1 MTNDEMFE
9 MALKQAL
16 DEEIAECEKFPDH
29 KFSHDFDRKMKRLF
43 HEKSAAEKTIECS
56 RVRKKLPIA
65 VIVII
70 SLFLFTGAAVTTYV
84 LWHNFRLQD
93 RGLYTLLNITDIEN
107 CPSTLE
113 DRYELMA
120 DLSDFTKTII
130 SDEPFA
136 YDVEYDSDE
145 KNIHIVFSQNIKHMI
160 YALNT
165 EEMNLPI
172 KVTVNGCN
180 GIYYETKYGSHVYIW
195 DTGDYLIELSAHGI
209 GKDELFS
216 LAKFVQKIE

>member
-1 MTNDEMFE
+1 MTNDEMF
-9 MALKQAL
+9 ALALDQAL
-16 DEEIAECEKFPDH
+16 TDEIAECEKLPSH
-29 KFSHDFDRKMKRLF
+29 KFSRDFDRKMKKLLQSDIADEHHTSRPRVGRRLP
-43 HEKSAAEKTIECS
+43 
-56 RVRKKLPIA
+56 VA
-65 VIVII
+65 VIIII
-70 SLFLFTGAAVTTYV
+70 SLFLLMGAAASTYL
-84 LWHNFRLQD
+84 LWNNFRMQD

-145 KNIHIVFSQNIKHMI
+145 KNIHIVFSQNIKHTI

-165 EEMNLPI
+165 EEMNSPI

-216 LAKFVQKIE
+216 LAKFVQKVE